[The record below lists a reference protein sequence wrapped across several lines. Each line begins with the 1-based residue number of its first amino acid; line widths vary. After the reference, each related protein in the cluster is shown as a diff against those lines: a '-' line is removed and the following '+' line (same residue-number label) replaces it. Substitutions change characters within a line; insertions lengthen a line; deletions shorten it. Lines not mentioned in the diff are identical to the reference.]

1 MKLTLKMDIINKP
14 YYQIYY
20 HIIMAALAMF
30 VIISLFMQNKLE
42 LSFDRL
48 QLLQRVDFAVWIIFV
63 SDYFIRFFLSQNK
76 LHFVR
81 NNVIDFLSILPF
93 DMVFQGLRAAR
104 ILRIVHMLRVFIYL
118 TRLQKRL
125 TAIIKTNNF
134 HHVLWFTFSTIFCGA
149 ISISYI
155 DDMDIGDALWWS
167 FVTTTT
173 VGYGDIAPQ
182 SLGGRLVA
190 VVLMLIGIGFLSTL
204 TGTISTFFISSNNK
218 KTEYVDDV
226 IEQIINKLADF
237 SSLDLKDIHDIN
249 AVLVV
254 LKERQTKERNDIN
267 GIY

>member
-1 MKLTLKMDIINKP
+1 MKLIFKTHIVNKP

-20 HIIMAALAMF
+20 HIIMAVLAMF
-30 VIISLFMQNKLE
+30 VIVSLFMQSKLE
-42 LSFDRL
+42 LSGDQL
-48 QLLQRVDFAVWIIFV
+48 QLLQRVDFTVWIIFV
-63 SDYFIRFFLSQNK
+63 IDYFIRLFSSQNK

-81 NNVIDFLSILPF
+81 NNVIDLLSILPF
-93 DMVFQGLRAAR
+93 DMAFQGLRAAR

-204 TGTISTFFISSNNK
+204 TGTISTFFISGNEK
-218 KTEYVDDV
+218 KIGYSEDV
-226 IEQIINKLADF
+226 IKQIIKKLAEF
-237 SSLDLKDIHDIN
+237 SSLELKDIHDIN
-249 AVLVV
+249 AILVA
-254 LKERQTKERNDIN
+254 LKEEQTKERNDI
-267 GIY
+267 I